1 MLDEIPLSG
10 CTTVYFTYS
19 LLEGH
24 LGCFQVL
31 EQPHAGFGVD
41 MFSIPLDKYQ
51 GVQFLGNM
59 VEYGKSMFNFF
70 KKLSNCLYMTC

>member
-1 MLDEIPLSG
+1 MYNSL
-10 CTTVYFTYS
+10 FTYS

-59 VEYGKSMFNFF
+59 VRVCLIF
-70 KKLSNCLYMTC
+70 LRNCQTAFT